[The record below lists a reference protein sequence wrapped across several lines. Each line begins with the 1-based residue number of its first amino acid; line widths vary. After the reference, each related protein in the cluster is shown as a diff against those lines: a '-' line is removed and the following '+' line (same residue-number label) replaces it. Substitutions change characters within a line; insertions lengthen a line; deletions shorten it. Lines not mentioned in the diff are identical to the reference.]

1 MNEIS
6 VLFDADAAL
15 DLSPTQPACF
25 HDLNLDQV
33 VGHLTEER
41 EQYELQQ
48 FFWTPLQTVEAI
60 AYRHEVFHDLD
71 RSEVSDALDRFSDA
85 MRLMRQRIEQSA
97 ELRYPLQKQRWHL
110 DGARAYVEGV
120 GTLAK
125 TLNTTAVNSRA
136 LRRLARWLQIY
147 VASKDFTSLRS
158 DVDAV
163 QDALAN
169 LTYCVDIVA
178 DRVTVR
184 RYDQEP
190 DYSAQ
195 VAATFERFRQGDVA
209 DHRVRF
215 SSWPDM
221 NHIEAAILERV
232 AKLFPDAFS
241 ALGRFVM
248 DHDEYVDT
256 TLARL
261 DREAQFYLTY
271 QTVRRHLHDA
281 GLATSYPRV
290 SKRSKRLVANET
302 FDLALAIKLTPAES
316 VVTNRIELAGR
327 ERIMIVSGPNQGGK
341 TTLARTFGQLFF
353 LARLGV
359 PVPGSVAQLPLC
371 DEVFT
376 HFEREESHQD
386 LSGKLED
393 DLLRVHDILDQATT
407 RSVIVMNEIFT
418 STTLQD
424 AIALGCR
431 ILSEIVRLD
440 LLCLCVSFVD
450 EYVAVSDTTVSMVST
465 VSPDDPSERTLKLE
479 RRPPD
484 GTAHALAL
492 AKKYQLTYPE
502 LKRRLAS

>member
-1 MNEIS
+1 
-6 VLFDADAAL
+6 
-15 DLSPTQPACF
+15 
-25 HDLNLDQV
+25 V
-33 VGHLTEER
+33 VGHLTEDR
-41 EQYELQQ
+41 EQYELHE

-60 AYRHEVFHDLD
+60 AYRHEVFHDID
-71 RSEVSDALDRFSDA
+71 RREVSNALDRFADA
-85 MRLMRQRIEQSA
+85 MQLMRQRAEQSA
-97 ELRYPLQKQRWHL
+97 QLRYPLQKQRWHL
-110 DGARAYVEGV
+110 DGARAYVD
-120 GTLAK
+120 
-125 TLNTTAVNSRA
+125 AVSRLSEALEAAAIDSRA
-136 LRRLARWLQIY
+136 LQALAHWLRTY
-147 VASKDFTSLRS
+147 VASRGFTSLRS
-158 DVDAV
+158 DVGAV
-163 QDALAN
+163 QDALAD
-169 LTYCVDIVA
+169 LTYCVDVVA

-184 RYDQEP
+184 RYDEEP

-195 VAATFERFRQGDVA
+195 VAETFERFRQGDVE

-215 SSWPDM
+215 TSWPDM
-221 NHIEAAILERV
+221 NHIESAILDGV
-232 AKLFPDAFS
+232 AKLFPEAFES
-241 ALGRFVM
+241 LSRFAV
-248 DHDEYVDT
+248 DHHEYVDA
-256 TLARL
+256 TLARF
-261 DREAQFYLTY
+261 DREVQFYLTY
-271 QTVRRHLHDA
+271 QEMRRQLDKA

-290 SKRSKRLVANET
+290 SKRSKHLVANDT
-302 FDLALAIKLTPAES
+302 FDLALTIKLTPAGH
-316 VVTNRIELAGR
+316 VVTNSLELAGR

-341 TTLARTFGQLFF
+341 TTLARTFGQLFY

-359 PVPGSVAQLPLC
+359 PVPGSATQIPLC

-393 DLLRVHDILDQATT
+393 DLLRVHDILDRATT
-407 RSVIVMNEIFT
+407 RSVVVMNEIFT

-450 EYVAVSDTTVSMVST
+450 EYVAVSDTTVSMVSI

-492 AKKYQLTYPE
+492 ASKYRLTYPE
-502 LKRRLAS
+502 LRGRLAS